1 MSTIIDEFKN
11 GKKEI
16 NMTLKYEC
24 LLLQKNL
31 MVIKRE
37 EMNIRKIAHHHH
49 HISDFLSLPFHL
61 TVVNE
66 DV

>member
-37 EMNIRKIAHHHH
+37 EINISK
-49 HISDFLSLPFHL
+49 
-61 TVVNE
+61 
-66 DV
+66 